1 MQNRCPSHSMLELV
15 LPVGQVV
22 CVTKTA
28 SKVRQ
33 LTSFTDVSW
42 KTFKEATA
50 LRDDD
55 IARAMTTKWESG
67 PFGGYHRVCYQ
78 MYTGKDHLQRVLKK
92 RKLEPPLEVE
102 EDSEEEIFLTRSSIS
117 QTNIKQCIICQG
129 DKTDSKDRRRKE
141 KLSSC
146 QTFAACESLL
156 KAAQTKGD
164 QRLRVALEGQDPIA
178 LEVCYHRTCF
188 RYYIKVNEA
197 GEEQTTISETQIYED
212 AFEELKIEIDTK
224 LFKCLEVFKMATLRE
239 RYVELLSVRGIEN
252 SEYRTEK
259 LKARIQRCFGD
270 RVDFWHPRY
279 RSETELIYN
288 NEVPK
293 GQVVESGVNL
303 SFEEDIS
310 MDGSADDGS
319 TDINH
324 IYHAAKAVRMAL
336 LSQDSKT
343 TWPPTAATL
352 NECNIQLPSV
362 VFNLLAWIL
371 SDNTDG
377 SPDENVTVTDPVV
390 RRLILSIG
398 QDLAYNISKGRH
410 KTPKHVA
417 LPMTVKNLTGSKEVI
432 SLLNRFGHGI
442 SYEQLLSVETAMA
455 EKQIAAE
462 EGGVVLPSNV
472 QPNVFSLFAWDN
484 IDILEETLSG
494 RGTTH
499 CTNGIVVQRQ
509 VAWCEPPPL
518 QTQERRTRR
527 RALPPVANQ
536 VRYFVLIL

>member
-1 MQNRCPSHSMLELV
+1 
-15 LPVGQVV
+15 
-22 CVTKTA
+22 
-28 SKVRQ
+28 
-33 LTSFTDVSW
+33 
-42 KTFKEATA
+42 
-50 LRDDD
+50 
-55 IARAMTTKWESG
+55 
-67 PFGGYHRVCYQ
+67 
-78 MYTGKDHLQRVLKK
+78 
-92 RKLEPPLEVE
+92 
-102 EDSEEEIFLTRSSIS
+102 
-117 QTNIKQCIICQG
+117 
-129 DKTDSKDRRRKE
+129 
-141 KLSSC
+141 
-146 QTFAACESLL
+146 
-156 KAAQTKGD
+156 
-164 QRLRVALEGQDPIA
+164 
-178 LEVCYHRTCF
+178 
-188 RYYIKVNEA
+188 
-197 GEEQTTISETQIYED
+197 
-212 AFEELKIEIDTK
+212 
-224 LFKCLEVFKMATLRE
+224 
-239 RYVELLSVRGIEN
+239 
-252 SEYRTEK
+252 
-259 LKARIQRCFGD
+259 
-270 RVDFWHPRY
+270 
-279 RSETELIYN
+279 
-288 NEVPK
+288 
-293 GQVVESGVNL
+293 
-303 SFEEDIS
+303 
-310 MDGSADDGS
+310 MDESADDGS

-336 LSQDSKT
+336 LSQDAKT

-362 VFNLLAWIL
+362 VYNLLAWIL
-371 SDNTDG
+371 SDNTDV

-398 QDLAYNISKGRH
+398 QDLQYNISKGRQ

-417 LPMTVKNLTGSKEVI
+417 LPMTMKNLTGSKEVI

-472 QPNVFSLFAWDN
+472 QPKVFSIFAWDN

-536 VRYFVLIL
+536 VRYFVLILGKLYIQP